1 MNAQNRGYHV
11 RDFFWLQKALP
22 HETLEVSYCQI
33 VDVYVRKFSK
43 KKASAKSLKPERMT
57 EFFSFP
63 CCYGKMGKNE
73 G

>member
-33 VDVYVRKFSK
+33 VDVYVKKFSK
-43 KKASAKSLKPERMT
+43 K
-57 EFFSFP
+57 
-63 CCYGKMGKNE
+63 
-73 G
+73 